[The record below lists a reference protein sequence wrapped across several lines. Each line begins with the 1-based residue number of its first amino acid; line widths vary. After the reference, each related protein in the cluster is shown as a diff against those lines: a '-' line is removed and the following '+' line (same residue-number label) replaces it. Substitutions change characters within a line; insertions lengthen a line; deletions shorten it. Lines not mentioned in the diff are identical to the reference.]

1 MKKLPPIKKSDPFDF
16 LKAGHDPEFEQA
28 MNSIGVMY
36 DDIFK
41 SDDELNTIFEGLRVE
56 NNPTLEPI
64 EKMFNE
70 VFDPEAVRDQR
81 QFEKVPPEQAREE

>member
-1 MKKLPPIKKSDPFDF
+1 
-16 LKAGHDPEFEQA
+16 
-28 MNSIGVMY
+28 MNSIEAMY

-64 EKMFNE
+64 SEMFND
-70 VFDPEAVRDQR
+70 VFEPEAVKDHKHFIKIKNEEAR
-81 QFEKVPPEQAREE
+81 QLQYGLIHYNNTFEE